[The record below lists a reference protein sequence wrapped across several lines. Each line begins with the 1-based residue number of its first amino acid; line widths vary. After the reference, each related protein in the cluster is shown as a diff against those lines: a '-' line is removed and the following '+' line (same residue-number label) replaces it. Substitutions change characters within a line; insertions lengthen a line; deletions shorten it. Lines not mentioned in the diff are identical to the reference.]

1 MPIKKI
7 TDFAEGSGLLSGDDV
22 FLFVDNPAGSGVSK
36 KISLS
41 DIGVALGAGST
52 SVFGLGTVSGTNAIN
67 YGTNKLIQTLTLNG
81 SSVTFTKGSG
91 WPSSATASCDIL
103 LRITVSSATT
113 ITWSIVTDW
122 FNQPPIGALS
132 VGTHLILLRAIGSSI
147 VEGHY
152 IKKKTN

>member
-7 TDFAEGSGLLSGDDV
+7 TEFPEGSGLLSGDDM
-22 FLFVDNPAGSGVSK
+22 FLFVDNPAGSGIAK

-41 DIGVALGAGST
+41 DIGVAIGAGST
-52 SVFGLGTVSGTNAIN
+52 SVFSLGSISGNNALN
-67 YGTNKLIQTLTLNG
+67 YVTDRLIQTLTLGG
-81 SSVTFTKGSG
+81 SSVTFTKGTG
-91 WPSSATASCDIL
+91 WPTVATASCDII

-122 FNQPPIGALS
+122 FNQPPTGALS